1 WRRFQR
7 LSRIIGMA
15 IKEDL
20 GWKVDLREPVLEVN
34 AYLSDDHC
42 IVGIPLLKHPL
53 ASRTYMKHNGLHSTI
68 AWAMSSLCPKKL
80 IDCVILDPVCGVGAV
95 LLEAAQEYSNAVFL
109 GMDIDCCSCR
119 KLQRT

>member
-1 WRRFQR
+1 PSFRVSCRCSGVIARSHTSQR

-68 AWAMSSLCPKKL
+68 AWAMSSLSKQITAFL
-80 IDCVILDPVCGVGAV
+80 FFIVFV
-95 LLEAAQEYSNAVFL
+95 LFSLLTA
-109 GMDIDCCSCR
+109 D
-119 KLQRT
+119 